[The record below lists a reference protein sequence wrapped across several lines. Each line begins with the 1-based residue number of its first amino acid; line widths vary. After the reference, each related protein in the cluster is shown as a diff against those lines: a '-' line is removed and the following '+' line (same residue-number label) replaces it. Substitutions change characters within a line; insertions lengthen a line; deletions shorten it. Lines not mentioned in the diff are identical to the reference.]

1 MTTQPILLSQEEIE
15 ALRKEVGRSSLMGRT
30 IEAHRKEVDAFM
42 ALPLD
47 VPGHGEAGG
56 YEHNRHKQNYTYMN
70 IAGRLFLI
78 TQEEKYATFV
88 KDLLNWYADKYLTLD
103 YQVQK
108 NTNLLVV
115 YSIRF
120 LMSTVGCCLPVL
132 LTHVSLQP

>member
-1 MTTQPILLSQEEIE
+1 MTPQPILLSQEEIE
-15 ALRKEVGRSSLMGRT
+15 QLRKEVGRPTLMGKS
-30 IEAHRKEVDAFM
+30 IAKHIAEVDAYM
-42 ALPLD
+42 ALGLD

-108 NTNLLVV
+108 NTNLPVV
-115 YSIRF
+115 YSTRF
-120 LMSTVGCCLPVL
+120 
-132 LTHVSLQP
+132 